1 MCVGR
6 GFWGPGYTYGSLA
19 MERLALDVGSLLLF
33 PFSRW
38 MSEGSGSEVVEIG
51 FLVIGLCEGGRGCI
65 Y

>member
-1 MCVGR
+1 
-6 GFWGPGYTYGSLA
+6 

-51 FLVIGLCEGGRGCI
+51 FLVIGLCEGEWGVYIGR
-65 Y
+65 